1 MSESKFIEI
10 NQDTGEP
17 ISPEMQEKGWVI
29 SSSIKEISEEE
40 YREYV
45 RYYRDNGKC
54 KHHLIEDTPVGDYY
68 QRHCIICNK
77 DLGLI

>member
-1 MSESKFIEI
+1 MNGKFIEI
-10 NQDTGEP
+10 NQETGKP

-40 YREYV
+40 YLEYV
-45 RYYRDNGKC
+45 RYYRTAGKC
-54 KHHLIEDTPVGDYY
+54 KHHLIEDIPVGDYY